1 MIRSLNKLL
10 ISNNLIIKKNKII
23 IPYNNYKFSINNNN
37 NNNNF
42 IYRNFCNNNNKNNNN
57 YNNDE
62 LFNKSSIPP
71 NIVFRLNLMGKKSK
85 ELRNMIDSNMGLG
98 QSEIKKI
105 SKELQ
110 ETAEPLGYFGEL
122 IEKLKELK
130 ELQTMLVEETDE
142 DGKQMI
148 KSDINKLKQ
157 EEIEPLEKQLLFS
170 LLPGSKD
177 DAGDA
182 ILEIRAGTG
191 GSEAQL
197 FTQDIYEMY
206 RNYCSQKGWTF
217 EPLELSATEVGG
229 YRDVTVSV
237 SGKGVFGFLKY
248 ESGVH
253 RVQRVPLTE
262 TQGRIH
268 TSTITVAILPEPK
281 DVDIQ
286 IHDRDLKV
294 DIYRS
299 SGNGGQSVNT
309 TDSAVRITH
318 LPTGI
323 SVAMQDERSQHQNR
337 SKAMKILKARIY
349 ERERLRLQNERVSER
364 NAQIGSALRSERIRT
379 YNYPQ
384 DRITDHRVSING
396 NLNSC
401 MNSDGLDSF
410 IDEILVEFHT
420 KELEELLT

>member
-1 MIRSLNKLL
+1 MIRSLNKILNNS
-10 ISNNLIIKKNKII
+10 ISKKNII
-23 IPYNNYKFSINNNN
+23 TIPYNKFSINNS
-37 NNNNF
+37 
-42 IYRNFCNNNNKNNNN
+42 IYRNFCTNNNNNIDNNE
-57 YNNDE
+57 E
-62 LFNKSSIPP
+62 LFKKTSIPP
-71 NIVFRLNLMGKKSK
+71 NIVYRLELMAKKSK
-85 ELRNMIDSNMGLG
+85 ELRNMIENDMSLG
-98 QSEIKKI
+98 QSEIKRI
-105 SKELQ
+105 SRELQ
-110 ETAEPLGYFGEL
+110 ETSEPLGYFGDL
-122 IEKLKELK
+122 KEKLQ
-130 ELQTMLVEETDE
+130 ELQELQSMLKTETDE
-142 DGKQMI
+142 EGKQMI
-148 KSDINKLKQ
+148 KSDINQLKQ
-157 EEIEPLEKQLLFS
+157 DEVEPLEKQLLFS

-197 FTQDIYEMY
+197 FTQDIFEMY
-206 RNYCSQKGWTF
+206 RQYCFQKGWKF
-217 EPLELSATEVGG
+217 EPLELSVTEVGG

-253 RVQRVPLTE
+253 RVQRVPETE
-262 TQGRIH
+262 TQGRVH

-281 DVDIQ
+281 EVDVQ

-323 SVAMQDERSQHQNR
+323 VVAMQDERSQHQNR
-337 SKAMKILKARIY
+337 SKAMKILRARIY
-349 ERERLRLQNERVSER
+349 ELERQRLQSERVNERNS
-364 NAQIGSALRSERIRT
+364 QIGSALRSERIRT

-384 DRITDHRVSING
+384 DRITDHRVGLNA

-401 MNSDGLDSF
+401 MNSDGLETF
-410 IDEILVEFHT
+410 IDEILVQFHT
-420 KELEELLT
+420 KELESLLN